1 MQISFKKI
9 NIESPTPTTQCGH
22 IQQTYVLD
30 EYHDH
35 LYCRALG
42 LKDDNNWI
50 IHLSFD
56 LLSFR
61 VDMRNELQDYV
72 RKYYKNNNIHLIT
85 SSTHT
90 HYANNPSDEKYKPW
104 LLNKLKKEI
113 STMDYKEYQNVETSY
128 QKLHTKTLGKSRISG
143 YETENEYLC
152 IIKFFENNN
161 NFLNIIINNCHPTIL
176 KAETKFFSSE
186 YPGYILK
193 KLEEKYPNSNF
204 TFIQGAAGDISTRF
218 TRSGQD
224 YDALIELSD
233 KFLVE
238 VNKLMDEDIKHIPLK
253 LEYNEKVVEYEHDF
267 TPLDLSKV
275 RDNLTEREKETI
287 EYGLKQ
293 REKYLNPDM
302 KDQIFSVVSK
312 EAIVA
317 GLDIGSIKI
326 IFFPNEIFSEYLN
339 ELELDTKILVSYSN
353 GYGPY
358 VLPIDFKYITYEMI
372 MDTLTKKT
380 KQELIETFKTI

>member
-22 IQQTYVLD
+22 IQQTYMLD

-35 LYCRALG
+35 LFCRSVG
-42 LKDDNNWI
+42 LKNENSWI

-56 LLSFR
+56 LLSFK

-72 RKYYKNNNIHLIT
+72 RDYYKNNNIHLIT

-104 LLNKLKKEI
+104 LLDKLKKEI
-113 STMDYKEYQNVETSY
+113 TSMDYKEYQNVETSY

-176 KAETKFFSSE
+176 KAETKYFSSE

-224 YDALIELSD
+224 YQVQGDC
-233 KFLVE
+233 K
-238 VNKLMDEDIKHIPLK
+238 
-253 LEYNEKVVEYEHDF
+253 
-267 TPLDLSKV
+267 
-275 RDNLTEREKETI
+275 
-287 EYGLKQ
+287 
-293 REKYLNPDM
+293 
-302 KDQIFSVVSK
+302 
-312 EAIVA
+312 
-317 GLDIGSIKI
+317 
-326 IFFPNEIFSEYLN
+326 
-339 ELELDTKILVSYSN
+339 
-353 GYGPY
+353 
-358 VLPIDFKYITYEMI
+358 
-372 MDTLTKKT
+372 
-380 KQELIETFKTI
+380 